1 MSLNLLAEVKSG
13 KPLSADAK
21 AELKKIMSKNLV
33 KNASMGNVY
42 DYHLYYLTNT
52 FILIIFIMTVVLNIR
67 CTEFYN

>member
-33 KNASMGNVY
+33 KSASMGNVY
-42 DYHLYYLTNT
+42 ELSTLFDEYFLWRLSIVT
-52 FILIIFIMTVVLNIR
+52 
-67 CTEFYN
+67 

>member
-33 KNASMGNVY
+33 KSASMGKFMN
-42 DYHLYYLTNT
+42 YLHYLMNT
-52 FILIIFIMTVVLNIR
+52 FYEIIYRDLVLNVI
-67 CTEFYN
+67 TKIILFDT